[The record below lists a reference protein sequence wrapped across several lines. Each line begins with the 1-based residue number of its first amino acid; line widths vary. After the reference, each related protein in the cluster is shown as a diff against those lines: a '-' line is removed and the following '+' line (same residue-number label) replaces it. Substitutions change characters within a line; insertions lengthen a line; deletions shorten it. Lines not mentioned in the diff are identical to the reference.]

1 VTHGEVHGEAG
12 LLLNVSVGGPE
23 HLGLLSYEST
33 SHVGSLLLVGVG
45 VLHHPV
51 LSDEALA
58 AHVAGEGLLSCV
70 KAHVASQISFVVELL
85 RTDFTFVR
93 LVSGVLRKVLLI
105 QQLHWKPLPALR
117 TLKWLFSI
125 METFIMLLQVTDFLE
140 YFVAFIAPEFAKFVV

>member
-1 VTHGEVHGEAG
+1 MRGGHGEAHREAHSEAG
-12 LLLNVSVGGPE
+12 LLLNVCVSRRPE
-23 HLGLLSYEST
+23 HVGLLSYEST
-33 SHVGSLLLVGVG
+33 SYVGRLLLVGVG

-93 LVSGVLRKVLLI
+93 LVSGVLRKVLLE
-105 QQLHWKPLPALR
+105 QN
-117 TLKWLFSI
+117 SI
-125 METFIMLLQVTDFLE
+125 SVKFVNLQYFTLLQYIQSFSFYHLQKLYE
-140 YFVAFIAPEFAKFVV
+140 